1 MADAKVT
8 KDADLLAAEQRIKE
22 LERQNAELQRAER
35 ARTEGFDDT
44 GTVQW
49 SGRNMEEACMESARK
64 AGRKC
69 MTEAEFQAQ
78 DRDWVDRGM
87 PGPNDL
93 ASNRNRAALRE
104 FDAKTGV
111 EIGADP
117 RLAPRTVEPSR
128 VGKHTVEATP
138 EL

>member
-8 KDADLLAAEQRIKE
+8 KDADLSAAEKRIAE
-22 LERQNAELQRAER
+22 LERQNAELRLAEQS
-35 ARTEGFDDT
+35 RTSGFDNT

-49 SGRNMEEACMESARK
+49 TGRNMEEACKESARK

-93 ASNRNRAALRE
+93 QANRNRAALRE
-104 FDAKTGV
+104 YDAKTGV

-117 RLAPRTVEPSR
+117 RLAARTVEPAR
-128 VGKHTVEATP
+128 VGKHVVETVP